1 MDKERAGTQ
10 SVEVGFA
17 QPQGLTRSRRPLMLK
32 DLATPVDMGTS
43 KAHHALGTA
52 APKLDLTTLPRL
64 NAVRPTPSGVL

>member
-1 MDKERAGTQ
+1 
-10 SVEVGFA
+10 
-17 QPQGLTRSRRPLMLK
+17 MLK

-64 NAVRPTPSGVL
+64 NAVRPTPAGVL